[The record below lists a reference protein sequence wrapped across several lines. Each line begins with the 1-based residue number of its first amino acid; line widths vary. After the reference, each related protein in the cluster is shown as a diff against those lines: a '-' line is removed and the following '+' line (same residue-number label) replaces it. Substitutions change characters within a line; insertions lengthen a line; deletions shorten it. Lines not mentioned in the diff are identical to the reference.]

1 MRPHSRRSNA
11 TPLST
16 AFPINLRHLKSTPSA
31 AMRGPNQLAPD
42 LASLPL
48 PANINFWR
56 SGRRLSA
63 ASLYRYID
71 PFKSSAGV
79 VRVPRGGSHSVRL
92 VALTQGRFGDPV
104 IAVVSTSAGE
114 VTFEYRINFQDDLGH
129 PSGTSTRA
137 PQHRAPASPA
147 KGPRGQPSRV
157 RSSRPGNDR
166 VESGHQRG
174 RRSRSGDSRWRG
186 REYGHHCHHVAMKR
200 RTRIM
205 NKPHRDGGAPAPSR
219 GCRAPGFITDL
230 AK

>member
-1 MRPHSRRSNA
+1 
-11 TPLST
+11 
-16 AFPINLRHLKSTPSA
+16 
-31 AMRGPNQLAPD
+31 MRGPNQLAPD

-114 VTFEYRINFQDDLGH
+114 VTFEYRINFQDDLGI
-129 PSGTSTRA
+129 RQA
-137 PQHRAPASPA
+137 PVLVLHSI
-147 KGPRGQPSRV
+147 
-157 RSSRPGNDR
+157 
-166 VESGHQRG
+166 G
-174 RRSRSGDSRWRG
+174 RRPLPPKAHEVNPVVYEAHVPATIGSSLAINEGDVHAVVIADGAGASTVTIVITSR
-186 REYGHHCHHVAMKR
+186 
-200 RTRIM
+200 
-205 NKPHRDGGAPAPSR
+205 
-219 GCRAPGFITDL
+219 
-230 AK
+230 